1 MSRKKTAV
9 TAIIVAIMLITGCSS
24 SGNSQ
29 QPTSPATGSSGQ
41 PSASATPYTMG
52 SVTGGARI
60 DKRTTSL
67 APGQVS
73 YCDLDSAGRAQCART
88 VLTPSSYAETQKRPR
103 RPISVS
109 PAGWPSSNPEVQVG
123 DGYHGRF
130 WSRTN
135 LLPVSLGG
143 EQVAK
148 NLFTGVRTQEVGL
161 RSSWKGEL
169 AHAEESAREYLTSQK
184 DDSCPLYYQV
194 TAVYEGDEMIPRMTQ
209 IDMFSCDGAVDVHR
223 EVYNTAPG
231 WDIDYSTGEIK
242 EKSA

>member
-1 MSRKKTAV
+1 MSRKKTAI
-9 TAIIVAIMLITGCSS
+9 TTIIVTIMLITGCSS
-24 SGNSQ
+24 SREPQ
-29 QPTSPATGSSGQ
+29 QPTSPATESSAQ
-41 PSASATPYTMG
+41 PSSSASPYTMG

-103 RPISVS
+103 RPISIS

-143 EQVAK
+143 EQIAK

-194 TAVYEGDEMIPRMTQ
+194 TAVYEGDETIPRMTQ
-209 IDMFSCDGAVDVHR
+209 IDMLSCDGKVDVHR

>member
-9 TAIIVAIMLITGCSS
+9 TAIIVTIMLITGCSS
-24 SGNSQ
+24 SRESQ
-29 QPTSPATGSSGQ
+29 QPTSPATGSSAQ
-41 PSASATPYTMG
+41 PSASAPYTMG

-88 VLTPSSYAETQKRPR
+88 VLTPSSYAETQKPPR

-143 EQVAK
+143 EQIAK

-161 RSSWKGEL
+161 RSNWKGEL

-194 TAVYEGDEMIPRMTQ
+194 MVVYEGDEMIPRMTQ
-209 IDMFSCDGAVDVHR
+209 IDILSCDGAVDVHR

>member
-1 MSRKKTAV
+1 MSKKGKMA
-9 TAIIVAIMLITGCSS
+9 ALIITAIMLITGCSS
-24 SGNSQ
+24 SGKSQ
-29 QPTSPATGSSGQ
+29 QPTSPAAETSVH
-41 PSASATPYTMG
+41 PSASASPYTMG
-52 SVTGGARI
+52 SVTGGAHI

-67 APGQVS
+67 TPGQVS
-73 YCDLDSAGRAQCART
+73 YCDLDSVGRAQCAHT

-103 RPISVS
+103 RPISIS

-194 TAVYEGDEMIPRMTQ
+194 TAMYEGDETIPRMTQ
-209 IDMFSCDGAVDVHR
+209 IDMLSCDGKIDVHR

-242 EKSA
+242 EKIS

>member
-9 TAIIVAIMLITGCSS
+9 TAIIVTIMLITGCSS
-24 SGNSQ
+24 SRESQ
-29 QPTSPATGSSGQ
+29 QPTSPATGSSAQ
-41 PSASATPYTMG
+41 PSASAPYTMG
-52 SVTGGARI
+52 SVTDGARI

-143 EQVAK
+143 EQIAK

-161 RSSWKGEL
+161 RSNWKGEL

-194 TAVYEGDEMIPRMTQ
+194 MVVYEGDEMIPRMTQ
-209 IDMFSCDGAVDVHR
+209 IDILSCDGAVDVHR

>member
-1 MSRKKTAV
+1 MSKKGAIAALLI
-9 TAIIVAIMLITGCSS
+9 TAIMFITGCSS
-24 SGNSQ
+24 SGESQ
-29 QPTSPATGSSGQ
+29 QPTPPAAESSVQ
-41 PSASATPYTMG
+41 PSASASPYTMG

-143 EQVAK
+143 EQIAK

-194 TAVYEGDEMIPRMTQ
+194 TAVYEGDETIPRMTQ
-209 IDMFSCDGAVDVHR
+209 IDVLSCDGKIDVHR

-231 WDIDYSTGEIK
+231 WDIDYNTGEIK
-242 EKSA
+242 EKSS